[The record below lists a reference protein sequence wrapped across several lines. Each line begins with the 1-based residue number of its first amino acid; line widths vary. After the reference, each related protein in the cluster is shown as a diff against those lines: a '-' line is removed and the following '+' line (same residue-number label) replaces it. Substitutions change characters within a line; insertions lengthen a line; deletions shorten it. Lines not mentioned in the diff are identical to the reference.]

1 MSVAEQQAGTSP
13 RSGRPRDRQADRAI
27 LRAALHLLAEHGY
40 DALTVEGVAAASGV
54 AKTTIYRRYASK
66 RELVAAALA
75 SLVADHPVAP
85 ETGDP
90 RADLLAVVRSA
101 IDVAAG
107 DEVGYVLLG
116 TLLATERRE
125 PQLLAL
131 FREVVLAPRLERA
144 AHALRRGIDA
154 GMLRA
159 DLPVETA
166 IELAMGALLARHLV
180 GRQPDESWLDDVM
193 TILWTGAV
201 ARPIPGLPRSGEPG
215 GAA

>member
-1 MSVAEQQAGTSP
+1 MTVDGQQPGTSP
-13 RSGRPRDRQADRAI
+13 RSGRPRDRQVDRAI
-27 LRAALHLLAEHGY
+27 LRAALHLLVEHGY
-40 DALTVEGVAAASGV
+40 DALSVEGVAAASGV

-66 RELVAAALA
+66 RELVAASLAL
-75 SLVADHPVAP
+75 LVAGHPVAP

-90 RADLLAVVRSA
+90 RADLRAVVRSA
-101 IDVAAG
+101 IDVTTG

-131 FREVVLAPRLERA
+131 FREVVLGPRLERA

-154 GMLRA
+154 GTLRA
-159 DLPVETA
+159 DLPVEAA

-193 TILWTGAV
+193 AILWTGAM
-201 ARPIPGLPRSGEPG
+201 ARPIPGPTHSGKPG

>member
-1 MSVAEQQAGTSP
+1 MNVEQREPGTSA
-13 RSGRPRDRQADRAI
+13 RSGRPRDRQADEAI
-27 LRAALHLLAEHGY
+27 LQATLRLLAEQGY
-40 DALTVEGVAAASGV
+40 DALSVEGIAADSGV
-54 AKTTIYRRYASK
+54 AKTTIYRRYAGK
-66 RELVAAALA
+66 RELVAASLA
-75 SLVADHPVAP
+75 SLVAGHPVAP

-107 DEVGYVLLG
+107 DEVGYALLG

-144 AHALRRGIDA
+144 AHALRRGIDT
-154 GMLRA
+154 GTLRA
-159 DLPVETA
+159 DLPVEAT
-166 IELAMGALLARHLV
+166 IELAMGSLLARHLV

-193 TILWTGAV
+193 RVLWTGA
-201 ARPIPGLPRSGEPG
+201 AALPAPAPASSGKPA